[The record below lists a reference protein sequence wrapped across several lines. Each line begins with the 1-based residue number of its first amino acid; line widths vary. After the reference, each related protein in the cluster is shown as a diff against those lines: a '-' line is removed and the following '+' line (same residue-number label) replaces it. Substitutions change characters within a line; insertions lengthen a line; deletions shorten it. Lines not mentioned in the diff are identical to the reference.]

1 MTFAATRPDDARV
14 GPGWQNEKPGG
25 GAAGET
31 VDFHR
36 NAPDYTKRSIR
47 RHMTSTTQT
56 EPWPPALAAKT
67 DSLRAHI
74 RNMGSALVAF
84 SAGVDST
91 FVAAI
96 AFDEL
101 GDRAVALTA
110 TSPSFPERE
119 LADAKDLAEEI
130 GIEHRVIRSNELAN
144 PNYANNPASRCY
156 HCKTE
161 LYGLMR
167 QIADKDGFDA
177 VLDGTNA
184 DDLRDVRPGRK
195 AAAEQRV
202 QSPLADLAFSKEDI
216 RTASRILG
224 LRTADKPAFACLAS
238 RFPYGIQITREA
250 LQSVER
256 AETGLRDLGFGLLR
270 VRVHGN
276 VARIELDPAEI
287 SRALEPAMRDSIA
300 ARLKSCGYQ
309 YVSLDLQ
316 GYRQGSLNEV
326 FKRIE
331 AGLGPR

>member
-1 MTFAATRPDDARV
+1 MTSC
-14 GPGWQNEKPGG
+14 
-25 GAAGET
+25 ET

-36 NAPDYTKRSIR
+36 DGPDYTVRSTR
-47 RHMTSTTQT
+47 RHMTSSTQT
-56 EPWPPALAAKT
+56 ESWPPELAAKT
-67 DSLRAHI
+67 DALRAHI
-74 RNMGSALVAF
+74 RKMGSALIAF

-119 LADAKDLAEEI
+119 LADAKDIAEEI
-130 GIEHRVIRSNELAN
+130 GMQHRVIRSNELAN
-144 PNYANNPASRCY
+144 PDYANNPANRCY

-167 QIADKDGFDA
+167 QIADTDGFDA
-177 VLDGTNA
+177 ILDGTNA

-195 AAAEQRV
+195 AAAEQHV
-202 QSPLADLAFSKEDI
+202 QSPLAELAFSKEDI

-224 LRTADKPAFACLAS
+224 LNTADKPAFACLAS

-256 AETGLRDLGFGLLR
+256 AEGGLRDLGFGLLR

-276 VARIELDPAEI
+276 VARIELDPTEI
-287 SRALEPAMRDSIA
+287 PRALEPEMRDRIVA
-300 ARLKSCGYQ
+300 LLKDCGYR

-316 GYRQGSLNEV
+316 GYRQGSLNEA

-331 AGLGPR
+331 AGPGRR